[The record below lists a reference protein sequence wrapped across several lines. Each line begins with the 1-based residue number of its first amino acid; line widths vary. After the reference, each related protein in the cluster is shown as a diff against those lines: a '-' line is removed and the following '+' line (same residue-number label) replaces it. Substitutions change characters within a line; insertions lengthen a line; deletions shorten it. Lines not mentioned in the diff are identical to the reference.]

1 MSRSSLYPNRDDYV
15 ILHRQ
20 CEMEIDV
27 IVAPTFLDEK
37 SIKGNQCAVIDV
49 LRATSTIITA
59 LANGAIGV
67 RPCKTINEAKV
78 SVARLPRDS
87 YILGGEEMGENIP
100 GFDLGN
106 SPFEYMSKEVVEG
119 RVIYSYTTN
128 GTGAIRKAFEMSGN
142 PVYIAA
148 LLNLSAVSSTLAKTA
163 SAGKFEGIK
172 ILCSGRQGKPSEEDN
187 FCAGLIIDA
196 LARGLKACGILP
208 RFGETASTVA
218 NDAVS
223 KIGQSLE
230 VLRSSEH
237 GRFLE
242 SIGFAD
248 DLIFASRIDF
258 YSIVPVFNGDL
269 VVLP

>member
-1 MSRSSLYPNRDDYV
+1 MK
-15 ILHRQ
+15 
-20 CEMEIDV
+20 IDV
-27 IVAPTFLDEK
+27 IVAPTLLDEK
-37 SIKGNQCAVIDV
+37 TIKGYQCAVIDV

-59 LANGAIGV
+59 LVSGATGV
-67 RPCKTINEAKV
+67 CPCKTIKEAKT
-78 SVARLPRDS
+78 SVAKLPRGS

-106 SPFEYMSKEVVEG
+106 SPFEYMSREVVEG

-128 GTGAIRKAFEMSGN
+128 GTGAIRKAFEKSGN

-148 LLNLSAVSSTLAKTA
+148 LLNLSAVSSALVKAA
-163 SAGKFEGIK
+163 SVDKFEGIN
-172 ILCSGRQGKPSEEDN
+172 ILCGGRQGQPSEEDN
-187 FCAGLIIDA
+187 FCAGLMIDT
-196 LARGLKACGILP
+196 LTRGLKACGIAP
-208 RFGETASTVA
+208 RLGDTASTVA
-218 NDAVS
+218 NDALS
-223 KIGQSLE
+223 KRGRSLE

-258 YSIVPVFNGDL
+258 YNIVPLFNGEM